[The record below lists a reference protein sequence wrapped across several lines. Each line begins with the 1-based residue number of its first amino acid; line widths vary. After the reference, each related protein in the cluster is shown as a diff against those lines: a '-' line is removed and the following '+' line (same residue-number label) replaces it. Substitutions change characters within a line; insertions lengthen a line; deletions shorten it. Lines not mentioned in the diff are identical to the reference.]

1 MTPEDARRAEQ
12 SREALSRLE
21 QDSTPLLGSA
31 MRRAADHFAARDA
44 DRDGAGDDR
53 IEVWGHRIGRALG
66 AVFFVVLIV
75 NLFTGWFF

>member
-21 QDSTPLLGSA
+21 QESTPLLGSA
-31 MRRAADHFAARDA
+31 MRRAADHFVARDA
-44 DRDGAGDDR
+44 DRDGVANDWA
-53 IEVWGHRIGRALG
+53 EVWGRRIGRALG
-66 AVFFVVLIV
+66 AVFFVVLLV